1 MMVDEHGKSRLG
13 RGLAALIG
21 DVGDEAAVL
30 DRQRNSRR
38 VPIEFLK
45 PNPRNPRRNF
55 GDAELDE
62 LAASIR
68 ERGIIQPIL
77 VRTVRGAIDQY
88 EIVAGERRWRAAQRA
103 GLHDVPV
110 ILLEV
115 SDREALELAIIE
127 NVQRADLNALEE
139 AQGYQALGEEFKY
152 SQDDIAKI
160 VGKSRPHVANTL
172 RLLKLSDAVKAY
184 VNSGQLS
191 AGHARLLVGQPNAEE
206 FAELIVKR
214 GLNVRQVEEMARRDG
229 RKQVRELRRTG
240 RIGPDP
246 DAAALE
252 KRLTDALGLTVRI
265 LHRVDGEGILSI
277 RYRSLEQLDDI
288 TRRLETGQQIVG
300 TPKPSAAQ
308 LEARREEAEERAR
321 AEAQKGP
328 RIRSV

>member
-1 MMVDEHGKSRLG
+1 MMADEHKSRLG

-30 DRQRNSRR
+30 ERTRSQRR

-45 PNPRNPRRNF
+45 PNPRNPRRSF
-55 GDAELDE
+55 ADAELDE

-68 ERGIIQPIL
+68 ERGVIQPIL

-88 EIVAGERRWRAAQRA
+88 EIVAGERRWRASQRA

-115 SDREALELAIIE
+115 SDKEALELAIIE

-139 AQGYQALGEEFKY
+139 AQGYQALAEEFHY

-160 VGKSRPHVANTL
+160 VGKSRPHVSNTL

-184 VNSGQLS
+184 VNSGRLS

-240 RIGPDP
+240 RMGADP
-246 DAAALE
+246 DTAALE
-252 KRLTDALGLTVRI
+252 KRLTDALGLSVRI
-265 LHRVDGEGILSI
+265 VHRVDGEGILSI
-277 RYRSLEQLDDI
+277 RYRNLEQLDDI
-288 TRRLETGQQIVG
+288 TRRLESGVQIVG
-300 TPKPSAAQ
+300 TAQPSALQ
-308 LEARREEAEERAR
+308 LERRREEAEESEREE
-321 AEAQKGP
+321 AEKEP
-328 RIRSV
+328 RIGRL